1 MNKIEKDRYI
11 ARVSQT
17 QNNIQIWGQYNRLVE
32 FIYAEYPKSKRRFD
46 EISFP
51 MLFIL
56 SHCIEL
62 GLKENIRFFS
72 KYHPS
77 IHLNEF
83 ESMVELEKSHDLTKL
98 TKVFKITYNR
108 LHKKA
113 KATKDEQELF
123 SQHFKKL
130 EELVKILERD
140 AETYRYSSKLD
151 KDGNFAKKG
160 VKPLK
165 TIDLLHIEELFKDV
179 NTLFIGAPNTLGRYT
194 DYVDFINGN
203 PDYKNGKGYLYC
215 QKLPHSDEFLEEVKA
230 GMNSKMK
237 KISDNRWLNQTTAEN
252 FEIQVWEDNIYI
264 IAVK

>member
-1 MNKIEKDRYI
+1 MNKKEKDRYI

-17 QNNIQIWGQYNRLVE
+17 LNNIQILGQYNRLVE
-32 FIYAEYPKSKRRFD
+32 FIYAEYPKSGKRFD

-51 MLFIL
+51 MLFVI
-56 SHCIEL
+56 SHGIEL
-62 GLKENIRFFS
+62 GLKENIHFFN
-72 KYHPS
+72 KYNS
-77 IHLNEF
+77 STQLTAF
-83 ESMVELEKSHDLTKL
+83 ESMVELEKNHDLSKL
-98 TKVFKITYNR
+98 TKEFKIAYNR

-113 KATKDEQELF
+113 KATKEEQEMF

-130 EELVKILERD
+130 EELVKILERG

-151 KDGNFAKKG
+151 KDGNFVKKG
-160 VKPLK
+160 VKPEK
-165 TIDLLHIEELFKDV
+165 NIDLLHIEELFKNV
-179 NTLFIGAPNTLGRYT
+179 NTLFLGAPNTLAKYT

-215 QKLPHSDEFLEEVKA
+215 QKLPHSDEFLEEVKEK
-230 GMNSKMK
+230 MNTKMK
-237 KISDNRWLNQTTAEN
+237 KISENRWLNQTTAEN